1 MYLLLAILLISL
13 ELLYEGFK
21 CNSKTRLSEYIELAF
36 LLLVTVLSFA
46 WLSGITPPEKWQL
59 SNPYDILKVFI
70 GYGLVRFGYFDIA
83 MNMIRKREWYYTGDK
98 SWDQFILWLQRGIGT
113 NFLGFIRLCS
123 LIIGVLILVYV
134 NNEKYRVLW

>member
-1 MYLLLAILLISL
+1 MYLILAILLSGL

-21 CNSKTRLSEYIELAF
+21 YQGKTRLSEYLELTF
-36 LLLVTVLSFA
+36 LMLVTVLSFT
-46 WLSGITPPEKWQL
+46 WLSGIDPPDAWAL

-70 GYGLVRFGYFDIA
+70 GYGLVRFGYFDIV
-83 MNMIRKREWYYTGDK
+83 MNMIRRREWYYTGNK

-113 NFLGFIRLCS
+113 NFFGFIRLCS
-123 LIIGVLILVYV
+123 LIAGTLILLYV